1 MSSNLR
7 QRKMSAARTRTLM
20 LIGFAVPFLVLV
32 GAVAIE
38 LGLGVEAV
46 LRRASWLAPVLCA
59 LAWMAGDWMR
69 SGGKSPVT
77 RSARLIAAMLF
88 GYLYSLLVAAFLM
101 WVFIELSLPIY

>member
-1 MSSNLR
+1 
-7 QRKMSAARTRTLM
+7 
-20 LIGFAVPFLVLV
+20 
-32 GAVAIE
+32 
-38 LGLGVEAV
+38 
-46 LRRASWLAPVLCA
+46 
-59 LAWMAGDWMR
+59 MR